1 MGLAG
6 INISFREKALTVVK
20 RASRGVVAVI
30 LRDDAVIKENPV
42 KVFSSADIPETLSN
56 ENKTQIEKILLGYQT
71 APKGIIAYVLPT
83 EAEDYSSAFTALE
96 DVKFNYLVVPSCA
109 EDKKIESV
117 IEWVELMRNERKLI
131 KAVLPEE
138 AADKEYIINYAT
150 PLVVDADGTEYTAA
164 EYCGRIAGILAGTP
178 MSMSC
183 THAPLPELA
192 ACTKLR
198 RAEMETAVDA
208 GKLIVYFDGEKVKVA
223 RGVNSFQTTTSD
235 KNSQFKKIRLVDAM
249 DMIKDDLRVEIEDQ
263 YIGKY
268 ANSYDNKRI
277 LISAINEYF
286 DELIRNGVAS
296 SYYVDIDVEANKVY
310 LKERGIDVAEM
321 SDDEIKQADT
331 GDKVFLVASLTLL
344 DAIEEVTLDIAI

>member
-1 MGLAG
+1 
-6 INISFREKALTVVK
+6 
-20 RASRGVVAVI
+20 
-30 LRDDAVIKENPV
+30 
-42 KVFSSADIPETLSN
+42 
-56 ENKTQIEKILLGYQT
+56 
-71 APKGIIAYVLPT
+71 
-83 EAEDYSSAFTALE
+83 
-96 DVKFNYLVVPSCA
+96 
-109 EDKKIESV
+109 
-117 IEWVELMRNERKLI
+117 
-131 KAVLPEE
+131 
-138 AADKEYIINYAT
+138 
-150 PLVVDADGTEYTAA
+150 
-164 EYCGRIAGILAGTP
+164 
-178 MSMSC
+178 
-183 THAPLPELA
+183 
-192 ACTKLR
+192 
-198 RAEMETAVDA
+198 METAVDA
-208 GKLIVYFDGEKVKVA
+208 GKLIFYFDGEKVKVA